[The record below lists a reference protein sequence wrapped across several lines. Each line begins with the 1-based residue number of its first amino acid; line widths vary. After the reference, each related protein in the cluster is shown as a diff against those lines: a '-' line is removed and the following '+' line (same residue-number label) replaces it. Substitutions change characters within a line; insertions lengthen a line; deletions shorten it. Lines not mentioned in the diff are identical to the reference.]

1 VARIVIIGP
10 PGAGKGTQS
19 KLLSKQ
25 SRAPHISTGDMLR
38 EAIAAGTPLGEQARG
53 FMDQG
58 QLLPDDVM
66 IAIVDQRLQAP
77 DTAKGFILDGFP
89 RTVAQAEALDRL
101 LARRNQPLT
110 AALRFVVPQDDLI
123 RRLSGRRVCKDCGTM
138 FHVDDGGPAAKGKCD
153 RCGGLLYQRADD
165 EEATIRHRMDVFA
178 KQTAPLR
185 DYYLGNGILR
195 EVDGSGLRDD
205 VFARVQ
211 ASLA

>member
-10 PGAGKGTQS
+10 PGAGKGTQA